1 MKKYIASAMAAILA
15 LSLTACG
22 GEDTDSAKRGTP
34 IEGNTIKIGVFE
46 PTTGEN
52 SSGGMQETLGIR
64 YANTVAPT
72 VTIHK
77 TTYTIELVEAD
88 NQSDKTAAVSA
99 AQSLVDA
106 GVVGVL
112 GSYGSGVSI
121 AAAQTFIDASIPVI
135 GASCTNPQVTA
146 GNNYYFRVCFLD
158 TLQGKAL
165 ASYAAAQGYKTA
177 AVISQTGDDYST
189 GIAAY
194 FKQAFTDEASGGTI
208 VADET
213 YRTNQSD
220 FSELLEKLQAVDADC
235 IFLPCSVSTANTLL
249 PQIRAAGID
258 TAILAADTWDNDAL
272 LNATGDTANGV
283 VFSTSFDKN
292 ASAAAKQFTKGFQ
305 AYLNE
310 DAQRIT
316 LNGGSDTVSAVSAL
330 GYDAYMTMIAAL
342 ETLDGK
348 KDDLT
353 SVDLRNALT
362 EVSYSGITGN
372 ITFNHTGDANR
383 DTVYLKKVRNG
394 RATLLQKQVV
404 ETK

>member
-1 MKKYIASAMAAILA
+1 MKKYIASAMAAILT

-22 GEDTDSAKRGTP
+22 EKDAGSATRGTP

-52 SSGGMQETLGIR
+52 SSGGMQEILGIR

-88 NQSDKTAAVSA
+88 NQSDKTAAISA
-99 AQSLVDA
+99 AQALVDA

-121 AAAQTFIDASIPVI
+121 AAAQTFIDASIPAI

-146 GNNYYFRVCFLD
+146 GNNYYFRICFLD

-165 ASYAAAQGYKTA
+165 AAYAAAQGYQTA

-194 FKQAFTDEASGGTI
+194 FKQAFADETRTI

-220 FSELLEKLQAVDADC
+220 FTELLKKLQAADADC
-235 IFLPCSVSTANTLL
+235 IFLPCSVSTADVLL

-258 TAILAADTWDNDAL
+258 AAILAADTWDNDAL
-272 LNATGDTANGV
+272 LKTTGDTANGV
-283 VFSTSFDKN
+283 VFSTSFDKS
-292 ASAAAKQFTKGFQ
+292 ASAAAKQFAKGFQ

-316 LNGGSDTVSAVSAL
+316 LNGGSDAVSAVSAL
-330 GYDAYMTMIAAL
+330 GYDAYMTMLAAL

-348 KDDLT
+348 KDTLT

-362 EVSYSGITGN
+362 EVNYDGVTGS
-372 ITFNHTGDANR
+372 ISFNQTGDANR

-394 RATLLQKQVV
+394 RATLLQKQVI